1 MIEKINT
8 SKEVDKM
15 LDHIMSTE
23 LAPHTCQIFE
33 KGRPK
38 GMKPYGAG
46 VMVILNEMY
55 FLLTASHVVEDWSDE
70 NQLFIKSKRG
80 YISIVGTMSQ
90 TDIAKSEGVD
100 LAFIKLD
107 EVILPEI
114 LAGYKFLPLSKF
126 RKHINLLDA
135 AQYCVIGY
143 PEINKK
149 IDSKGIMQTGTS
161 AYFMAPSK
169 QKVYDYYNL
178 KKRNHISLE
187 FKGKGMDIRTG
198 ESKKLKGHHYGL
210 SGCGLWLILIA
221 NNQNVYSY
229 DYRLIGIMTDFRRG
243 KYDCLFGNHIEF
255 ILQALQ
261 AFKHLNYKEIPVA
274 DVYTRYENS

>member
-1 MIEKINT
+1 MFEKINT
-8 SKEVDKM
+8 SKEVDRIF
-15 LDHIMSTE
+15 DYVMSTK

-33 KGRPK
+33 MDKPK
-38 GMKPYGAG
+38 GMKPYGSG
-46 VMVILNEMY
+46 VMVILNENH
-55 FLLTASHVVEDWSDE
+55 FLLTASHVVEDWSNE
-70 NQLFIKSKRG
+70 HQLFIKSRRG
-80 YISIVGTMSQ
+80 YVSIVGNMSQ
-90 TDIAKSEGVD
+90 TDIDKSEGVD

-107 EVILPEI
+107 DEILPEI
-114 LAGYKFLPLSKF
+114 KAGYKFLPISKF
-126 RKHINLLDA
+126 RRHVNLVDA

-149 IDSKGIMQTGTS
+149 IDAKGVMQTGTS
-161 AYFMAPSK
+161 AYFVAPSK
-169 QKVYDYYNL
+169 QNVYDHYKL
-178 KKRNHISLE
+178 KKRNHISLD

-210 SGCGLWLILIA
+210 SGCGLWLVLIGK
-221 NNQNVYSY
+221 NHKGYSY

-255 ILQALQ
+255 ILTALK

-274 DVYTRYENS
+274 DVYTPIENS